1 MLKDAALAIQFK
13 KHMRATQRGLSKQF
27 QNTRTCQ
34 AFYAGDMMDY
44 RDQVQF
50 VSQTGQKKRAM
61 VQFNKVKPYVNAV
74 KGFMAQNRRKP
85 RYEAMIRG
93 QTIQELYSKYAN
105 CLSDFCR
112 DKMHADQV
120 ETQQDGDMLIA
131 GYGAVETALTY
142 GQGHSTTDPNGEIV
156 MGRLDPL
163 AVGWDPFAK
172 QTNMLDARW
181 VYYERDYALH
191 DALELFSDS
200 EEQDFDDAVDL
211 DHDDDGGYSWYAR
224 GGRYNKIKEGN
235 VDWSDERAN
244 MVKVY
249 FYQWVEYETY
259 YRAENP
265 VKGLKNPVAQQWA
278 QMQLDA
284 LAQEFNEGE
293 DDDQFTFNPRD
304 EILSF
309 DDKMKKR
316 LEEHFGEFVQCYP
329 FKRKVFYTSVL
340 SKNHIFTKYRSIC
353 QSGFSVKFKTGDYDS
368 KNKIWTGMVNG
379 MKEPT
384 LYYNKALT
392 ELMFTIGTNTK
403 GGWFV
408 EKDAVEDI
416 SDFEQKVAK
425 TDSVVVVETGALSG
439 AAGPKI
445 KAKREGYAPTGYENI
460 LTLTDKSIV
469 DANGIDKA
477 FLGSSENKQETGILL
492 KRRIKQV
499 VSALACYFDSITLYQ
514 IEEARLLLDF
524 LRVYAENNAGGLF
537 HIIGPDGRRQFLQ
550 ISADKL
556 APDYDVTP
564 GEAPESQEEKYEH
577 AELITGVA
585 DKILQTNPR
594 GAMMLY
600 SIAIKYMPLDSGD
613 LQQILKVLVPQGPNV
628 DPAYVQK
635 LEQQVQQLT
644 SQATQAQMQKLLADI
659 AMTHA
664 KAVDIGAQTEMR
676 GAQQTK
682 VEQEAL
688 RTALENS
695 MLRSEPPDTNPQV
708 RVTI

>member
-1 MLKDAALAIQFK
+1 MLKDAQLVSNFK
-13 KHMRATQRGLSKQF
+13 KHMRSSQRGLSKQF

-34 AFYAGDMMDY
+34 SFYAGDMMEY

-74 KGFMAQNRRKP
+74 KGFMAQNRRKC

-93 QTIQELYSKYAN
+93 QRIQELYTQYAN
-105 CLSDFCR
+105 ALSDFCR
-112 DKMHADQV
+112 EKMHADQV
-120 ETQQDGDMLIA
+120 ETQQDGDMLIG

-142 GQGHSTTDPNGEIV
+142 GQGHSTTDPNGEII
-156 MGRLDPL
+156 MGPLDPL

-172 QTNMLDARW
+172 QTNLLDARW
-181 VYYERDYALH
+181 VYYERDYALD
-191 DALELFSDS
+191 DALDLFSDS
-200 EEQDFDDAVDL
+200 EEQDFDEAVDQ
-211 DHDDDGGYSWYAR
+211 DHDDDGGYTWYAR

-249 FYQWVEYETY
+249 FYQWIEYETY
-259 YRAENP
+259 YRADNP
-265 VKGLKNPVAQQWA
+265 VNSLKNPLAQKLA

-293 DDDQFTFNPRD
+293 DDDQFQFNPRD
-304 EILSF
+304 EILSL
-309 DDKMKKR
+309 DDEMKTR
-316 LEEHFGEFVQCYP
+316 LEKHFGEFVECFP
-329 FKRKVFYTSVL
+329 FKRKVFYTAVL

-368 KNKIWTGMVNG
+368 KNKIWTGMVNS
-379 MKEPT
+379 MKEPVM
-384 LYYNKALT
+384 YYNKALT
-392 ELMFTIGTNTK
+392 ELMFTIGVNTK

-408 EKDAVEDI
+408 EKDAVEDV
-416 SDFEQKVAK
+416 SEFEQKVAK
-425 TDSVVVVETGALSG
+425 TDSVVIVENGAITNNR
-439 AAGPKI
+439 I

-477 FLGSSENKQETGILL
+477 FLGSSENKQETGILF

-499 VSALACYFDSITLYQ
+499 VSALACFFDSISLYQ
-514 IEEARLLLDF
+514 IEEARLLLDY

-564 GEAPESQEEKYEH
+564 GEAPETQEEKLEN
-577 AELITGVA
+577 ATIITGVA
-585 DKILQTNPR
+585 EKILQINPR

-600 SIAIKYMPLDSGD
+600 SIALKYMPLDGAD
-613 LQQILKVLVPQGPNV
+613 LQQILKVLVPQAPNI
-628 DPAYVQK
+628 DPGYVQK
-635 LEQQVQQLT
+635 LEQQVKALT
-644 SQATQAQMQKLLADI
+644 SEASQLQMQKLLAEI
-659 AMTHA
+659 GKTHA
-664 KAVDIGAQTEMR
+664 QTIDIGAQTKTR
-676 GAQQTK
+676 GAVETK
-682 VEQEAL
+682 TEQEGL
-688 RTALENS
+688 RTAIEAH
-695 MLRSEPPDTNPQV
+695 MLLTEPMDTSPQV
-708 RVTI
+708 KVTI

>member
-1 MLKDAALAIQFK
+1 MLKDAQIVSNFK
-13 KHMRATQRGLSKQF
+13 KHMRETQRGLSKQY
-27 QNTRTCQ
+27 QNTRVNQ
-34 AFYAGDMMDY
+34 SFYAGDAMDY

-50 VSQTGQKKRAM
+50 VAQGGQKKRAM

-74 KGFMAQNRRKP
+74 KGFMAQNRRKCS
-85 RYEAMIRG
+85 YEAMIRG

-105 CLSDFCR
+105 SLADFCR
-112 DKMHADQV
+112 EKMHADQV
-120 ETQQDGDMLIA
+120 ETQQDGDMLIC

-172 QTNMLDARW
+172 QTNLLDARW
-181 VYYERDYALH
+181 VYYERDYALD
-191 DALELFSDS
+191 DALELFADS
-200 EEQDFDDAVDL
+200 EEQNFDDAVDQ
-211 DHDDDGGYSWYAR
+211 DHDDDGGYSYYAR
-224 GGRYNKIKEGN
+224 GGKYNKIKEGS

-259 YRAENP
+259 YRADNP
-265 VKGLKNPVAQQWA
+265 VQGLKNPMAKQLA

-284 LAQEFNEGE
+284 LAQEFNDGE
-293 DDDQFTFNPRD
+293 DDDQFQFNPRD

-309 DDKMKKR
+309 DAELKKR
-316 LEEHFGEFVQCYP
+316 LEEHFGDFVECYP
-329 FKRKVFYTSVL
+329 FKRKVFYTAVL

-368 KNKIWTGMVNG
+368 KNKIWTGMVNS
-379 MKEPT
+379 MKEPVM
-384 LYYNKALT
+384 YYNKALT
-392 ELMFTIGTNTK
+392 ELMFTIGVNTK
-403 GGWFV
+403 GGWFI
-408 EKDAVEDI
+408 EKDAVEDV
-416 SDFEQKVAK
+416 SSFEQKVAK
-425 TDSVVVVETGALSG
+425 TDSVIVVENGALSG
-439 AAGPKI
+439 AGGPRI

-460 LTLTDKSIV
+460 ITLTDKSIV

-477 FLGSSENKQETGILL
+477 FLGSSENKQETGILF

-499 VSALACYFDSITLYQ
+499 MSALACYFDSITLYQ
-514 IEEARLLLDF
+514 IEEARLLLPY

-550 ISADKL
+550 ISSDKL

-577 AELITGVA
+577 AELITAVA
-585 DKILQTNPR
+585 DKILQINPR
-594 GAMMLY
+594 GAMLLY
-600 SIAIKYMPLDSGD
+600 SIAIKYMPLDSVD
-613 LQQILKVLVPQGPNV
+613 LQQILKVLVPQNANV

-644 SQATQAQMQKLLADI
+644 SQATQVQMQKILAEI
-659 AMTHA
+659 GKTHA
-664 KAVDIGAQTEMR
+664 QTIDIGAQTQMR
-676 GAQQTK
+676 GATQTK
-682 VEQEAL
+682 AEQEAL
-688 RTALENS
+688 RTAIEAH
-695 MLRSEPPDTNPQV
+695 MLMTEPPDLNPQV